1 MRKQGW
7 TRIVVQ
13 EPMYRQV
20 RMFVYL
26 KRRIICVNTAA
37 DADAKL
43 IYLMP
48 RRGDGAR

>member
-1 MRKQGW
+1 MRKRGW

-26 KRRIICVNTAA
+26 KHRIMCVNK
-37 DADAKL
+37 DASKGAKIIRVMTRL
-43 IYLMP
+43 LDEQ
-48 RRGDGAR
+48 R